1 MVEIMCFFV
10 PFGESPGDI
19 NPMNV
24 NLPQIT
30 GPSSS
35 SEDSPCAMV
44 IAECVGKG
52 EEHLRSDCWY
62 WLEGTAVHV
71 AQGETVLVSGEPGSC
86 WERCKELL
94 PLLLVL
100 VSREPE
106 RCKEF
111 LPLLLCWCW
120 VAAGRG
126 VRNL

>member
-52 EEHLRSDCWY
+52 EEHLRS
-62 WLEGTAVHV
+62 
-71 AQGETVLVSGEPGSC
+71 
-86 WERCKELL
+86 
-94 PLLLVL
+94 LLVL
-100 VSREPE
+100 VGGDRSS
-106 RCKEF
+106 CST
-111 LPLLLCWCW
+111 
-120 VAAGRG
+120 RG
-126 VRNL
+126 DCVGLRGAR